1 MLRRNFG
8 LNRDRD
14 MIVGCKIQSL
24 QQIGGFMTVA
34 KNHSNPQPLVIDF
47 SNSEVQLSTTQLER
61 LQSDNPNLHL
71 ELAEDGKLVVMP
83 PVVAG
88 NQQEI
93 SVVGTESSPDRGSIA
108 HSASS
113 EKYQF
118 VELTPEETARRV
130 AAFDRFTERQQ
141 QRWESLTPEEQ
152 AQSDRQFD
160 ELYKSLE
167 ESRR

>member
-1 MLRRNFG
+1 
-8 LNRDRD
+8 
-14 MIVGCKIQSL
+14 MIVGCEIHSL

-34 KNHSNPQPLVIDF
+34 KNHSTPQPLVIDF
-47 SNSEVQLSTTQLER
+47 SNSAIQLSPAQLEQ
-61 LQSDNPNLHL
+61 LQSDNPDLHL
-71 ELAEDGKLVVMP
+71 ELAENGKLVVMP
-83 PVVAG
+83 PVGAG
-88 NQQEI
+88 NRQEI
-93 SVVGTESSPDRGSIA
+93 SVAETESSPDRSSIA

-118 VELTPEETARRV
+118 VELTPGETARRV
-130 AAFDRFTERQQ
+130 AAFDRFTEHQQ

-152 AQSDRQFD
+152 ARSDRQFD